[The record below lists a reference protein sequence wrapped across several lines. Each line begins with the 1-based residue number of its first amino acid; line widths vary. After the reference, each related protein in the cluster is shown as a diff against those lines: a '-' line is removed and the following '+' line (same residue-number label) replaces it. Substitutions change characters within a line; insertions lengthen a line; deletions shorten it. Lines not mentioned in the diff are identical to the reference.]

1 MAELMTTVSVRV
13 ATLPLRVTTLY
24 ISVKISHQ
32 CQYALLLPRVT
43 VMNEWK
49 SQSNFQRL
57 MFLHMLDY
65 ISANTVLFG
74 YCTSLAKYHNY
85 SEELGQEH
93 RGGSNFMNACDRNVQ
108 RVKLTERIWGLSLS
122 LAFKR
127 SWQAGVSCAAPTEGS
142 VQTICYQ

>member
-1 MAELMTTVSVRV
+1 MSICSPAPQSDGDERVEITVKFPKADVSPYAGLYFCKHCAVWILYV
-13 ATLPLRVTTLY
+13 TCKVPQLLR
-24 ISVKISHQ
+24 
-32 CQYALLLPRVT
+32 
-43 VMNEWK
+43 
-49 SQSNFQRL
+49 
-57 MFLHMLDY
+57 
-65 ISANTVLFG
+65 
-74 YCTSLAKYHNY
+74 
-85 SEELGQEH
+85 QEH